1 MLHLNTKM
9 RELTATGLSFQEA
22 IASLKDMNPLEFV
35 NIVNASPCDEEPD
48 LPVRTFS
55 ERLLNPA
62 PEQDIVS
69 PFLSTAFLPKNRQ
82 RFMLHQRIREVAATK
97 HWKSVHNLLTHF
109 ERKQWPL
116 FDRQW
121 EQLEIGGRIDSE
133 NDRIRAAFRAI
144 EEWEKV
150 FAPGTDGAKERV
162 KQRLALGRATSH
174 PLMKDLIDHF
184 KAKGKDESMYRELV
198 EIRDRWAKHYLYL
211 SPVYLRFYWDD
222 EKHSLKDYAV
232 TEKKFEELKLLYV
245 EVFETFCRI
254 SVIAAGIEGI
264 IHKRQVGIPLAKRV
278 MNLDEFD
285 ATANGTKREILKQLI
300 IADLFVP
307 FIDNKL
313 RNGIGHNSAHYEVA
327 NDLIR
332 YRVEND
338 KGIQNLTISYTEF
351 CETLVT
357 LFRQL
362 HVVSIY
368 VHWLRQSTLGVV

>member
-1 MLHLNTKM
+1 M

-22 IASLKDMNPLEFV
+22 MTSLINKDIKPLELV
-35 NIVNASPCDEEPD
+35 NLTNAHDCEEEPG

-55 ERLLNPA
+55 ERLLNPF
-62 PEQDIVS
+62 PEHDIVS
-69 PFLSTAFLPKNRQ
+69 PYLSTAFLPKNRQ
-82 RFMLHQRIREVAATK
+82 QFMLHQRIREVNATK

-109 ERKQWPL
+109 ERKQWAL

-121 EQLEIGGRIDSE
+121 EQLELGGKVHSE

-162 KQRLALGRATSH
+162 KQRLALGCATSH
-174 PLMKDLIDHF
+174 PLMKDLIHYF
-184 KAKGKDESMYRELV
+184 KANGKDESMYRELV
-198 EIRDRWAKHYLYL
+198 EIRDRWAKHYLHL

-222 EKHSLKDYAV
+222 ENNALEDYAV

-254 SVIAAGIEGI
+254 TVIAAGIEGI
-264 IHKRQVGIPLAKRV
+264 IHKNKVGVPLLKRV
-278 MNLDEFD
+278 MDLDEFD
-285 ATANGTKREILKQLI
+285 IATNGAKRGLLEHLT

-313 RNGIGHNSAHYEVA
+313 RNGIGHNSAHYDAA
-327 NDLIR
+327 NDVIL

-338 KGIQNLTISYTEF
+338 KGIQNLKISYTKF

-362 HVVSIY
+362 HVVSLY
-368 VHWLRQSTLGVV
+368 AHWLRESTLGVV